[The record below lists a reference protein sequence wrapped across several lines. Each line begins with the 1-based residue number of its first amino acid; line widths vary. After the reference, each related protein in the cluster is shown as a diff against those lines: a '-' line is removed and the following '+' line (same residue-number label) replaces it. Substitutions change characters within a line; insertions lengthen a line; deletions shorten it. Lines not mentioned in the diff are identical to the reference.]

1 MERNFKQTESDLK
14 IVTPRYQQIAVDIAG
29 KIVDKHY
36 AIGGRVYARSAL
48 ASQYGVSPETAR
60 RAINVLSDMNI
71 VEVTKGSGVVIR
83 SYENAVKF
91 IKQYKDIQTL
101 HDLKNEILR
110 KVDQQIDDAF
120 IVKDQVAKL
129 VERIDRFKSV
139 NPFVP
144 FEIEITED
152 TPLLNKTSSDVN
164 FWHNTAATII
174 AIKRGGELLMSPGP
188 YAMFC
193 ERDVVYFIGDE
204 NSYERVRNFMYP
216 EEETS
221 S

>member
-1 MERNFKQTESDLK
+1 MESSLK
-14 IVTPRYQQIAVDIAG
+14 IVSPRYQQIAVDIAG

-36 AIGGRVYARSAL
+36 EIGGKVYARSAL

-71 VEVTKGSGVVIR
+71 VEVTKGSGVVIK

-110 KVDQQIDDAF
+110 KVEQQLDDTF
-120 IVKDQVAKL
+120 IVKDQVTKL
-129 VERIDRFKSV
+129 VERIDRFKSL

-144 FEIEITED
+144 FEIEITAD
-152 TPLLNKTSSDVN
+152 TPYLDKTSSDVN
-164 FWHNTAATII
+164 FWHNTTATII
-174 AIKRGGELLMSPGP
+174 AIKRGDELMMSPGP

-193 ERDVVYFIGDE
+193 EKDVVYFIGDE
-204 NSYERVRNFMYP
+204 SAYERVHHFFYP
-216 EEETS
+216 EV
-221 S
+221 